1 MVVLIGFADG
11 CAHVFNAR
19 GCAHGIVLMVVLMR
33 ELVVSAHGC
42 AHVCSVV
49 AVVVAVVAVVV
60 VPVVVVVSGG
70 GKVAEILCCVAP
82 EV

>member
-1 MVVLIGFADG
+1 MSYSRISDFILESHISLF
-11 CAHVFNAR
+11 
-19 GCAHGIVLMVVLMR
+19 
-33 ELVVSAHGC
+33 
-42 AHVCSVV
+42 
-49 AVVVAVVAVVV
+49 VVV